1 MARRIWTEASPGR
14 QTLIIAAL
22 IIVLLGNILMLG
34 RSLNLFNLPGEKSAL
49 AQAKEN
55 SSMLV
60 GYIER
65 WASEQGLSGLQTVRD
80 LVARLQYDV
89 NRARSMEELAQVMLN
104 GGASAKEILDR
115 ERDAK
120 RREVLQNLINDDL
133 NVARVRQKITINVGN
148 EQGTGVVVNDP
159 AHVLSEYTINEIK
172 EHPLCASAFDNI
184 SFDVYEGKAKVVNI
198 RSLYDHMK
206 ALQQE
211 TQTLQA
217 ELRRINSLA
226 GFASVSGAGVVIE
239 LFDSAGGYATEDI
252 VHDYDIR
259 DFVNEL
265 YAAGAMAVS
274 VGGQRLTATSSIR
287 CAGPVVLVNQKQVV
301 VNPVVIQAVGD
312 PEVLYSSMDLVINT
326 YKATRSIHI
335 TIEKQTELLLPAAV
349 SSP

>member
-1 MARRIWTEASPGR
+1 MARKIWAEASPGR
-14 QTLIIAAL
+14 QTFVIAML
-22 IIVLLGNILMLG
+22 VVVLLGNIFMLG
-34 RSLNLFNLPGEKSAL
+34 RSLNLFYLPGERSAL

-55 SSMLV
+55 SSTLI

-65 WASEQGLSGLQTVRD
+65 WGSEQGLSGLQTVRD

-89 NRARSMEELAQVMLN
+89 SRARSLEELAQVMLN

-120 RREVLQNLINDDL
+120 RREVLQKLVNEDPA
-133 NVARVRQKITINVGN
+133 VARVRQKITINISN
-148 EQGTGVVVNDP
+148 ELGTGVVVNDP
-159 AHVLSEYTINEIK
+159 AHVLSEYTINAIK
-172 EHPLCASAFDNI
+172 EHPLCALAFDSI
-184 SFDVYEGKAKVVNI
+184 TIDVIEGNAKVVNI

-226 GFASVSGAGVVIE
+226 GFASVTGAGVVVE
-239 LFDSAGGYATEDI
+239 LYDSAGGYTTGDI
-252 VHDYDIR
+252 VHDGDIR
-259 DFVNEL
+259 DVINEL
-265 YAAGAMAVS
+265 YASGAVAVS

-287 CAGPVVLVNQKQVV
+287 CVGPVVLVNQKQIV

-312 PEVLYSSMDLVINT
+312 PEVLYSGMDLVINT
-326 YKATRSIHI
+326 YKATRGIDI
-335 TIEKQTELLLPAAV
+335 TIEKQADLLLPAAG
-349 SSP
+349 STP